1 LAASGRLLRY
11 SAWRTGGLTLIKSA
25 APAKWTL
32 APVHIAHE
40 AVMSKQLLPLCAAL
54 ALGTL
59 ATPALAQSAGD
70 WTFGVGVHQVN
81 PKSDN
86 GSLAGN
92 TLDVEVDD
100 DIKPTITAEY
110 FIRDNLGIE
119 VLASWPFEHD
129 IAIAGV
135 GTVGSTKQLPPTV
148 SLQYHFDAGK
158 VRPFVGVGVNYTMF
172 FSEDST
178 GALEGS
184 RLRLDDSWGLA
195 AHAGLD
201 FAIGERGAV
210 RVDVRWMDI
219 DTDVELD
226 GADIGT
232 VQIDP
237 LAYGIAY
244 VFQF

>member
-1 LAASGRLLRY
+1 
-11 SAWRTGGLTLIKSA
+11 
-25 APAKWTL
+25 
-32 APVHIAHE
+32 
-40 AVMSKQLLPLCAAL
+40 MSKQLLPLCAAL

-92 TLDVEVDD
+92 TLEVEVDD

-148 SLQYHFDAGK
+148 SLQYHFDAGR
-158 VRPFVGVGVNYTMF
+158 VRPFVGAGVNYTMF
-172 FSEDST
+172 FSEDT
-178 GALEGS
+178 RGALEGT
-184 RLRLDDSWGLA
+184 RLSLDDSWGLA

-226 GADIGT
+226 GADLGT

-237 LAYGIAY
+237 LAYGVAY